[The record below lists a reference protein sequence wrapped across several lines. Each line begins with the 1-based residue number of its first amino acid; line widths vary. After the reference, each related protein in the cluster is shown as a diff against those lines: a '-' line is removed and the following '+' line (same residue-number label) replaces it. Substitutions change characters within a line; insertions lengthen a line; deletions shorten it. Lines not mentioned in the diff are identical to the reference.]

1 MDNQTREDVRIV
13 KTRRD
18 LRAALVKLMEKCN
31 FDKISVNEICKEAL
45 VNRMTF
51 YKHYN
56 DKYDLLNDVLLVT
69 KQSIAQRVKSEHPQA
84 SIEDDPLEFTL
95 ALFKAVIDECLEHR
109 LFIDSID
116 NNELVVTMVST
127 TIEKTIAELLNDM
140 SKKHPLKYPIEAVS
154 AATTGAASFLIRY
167 WLCRQPEKT
176 KDAFVDQAGRF
187 LRGLFESGILWMKA
201 N

>member
-1 MDNQTREDVRIV
+1 
-13 KTRRD
+13 
-18 LRAALVKLMEKCN
+18 
-31 FDKISVNEICKEAL
+31 
-45 VNRMTF
+45 
-51 YKHYN
+51 
-56 DKYDLLNDVLLVT
+56 
-69 KQSIAQRVKSEHPQA
+69 
-84 SIEDDPLEFTL
+84 
-95 ALFKAVIDECLEHR
+95 
-109 LFIDSID
+109 
-116 NNELVVTMVST
+116 MVST

-187 LRGLFESGILWMKA
+187 LRDLFESGILWMKA

>member
-95 ALFKAVIDECLEHR
+95 VLFKA
-109 LFIDSID
+109 
-116 NNELVVTMVST
+116 
-127 TIEKTIAELLNDM
+127 
-140 SKKHPLKYPIEAVS
+140 
-154 AATTGAASFLIRY
+154 
-167 WLCRQPEKT
+167 
-176 KDAFVDQAGRF
+176 
-187 LRGLFESGILWMKA
+187 
-201 N
+201 